1 MNLDRLINQAT
12 EGQLRTALHRVVQE
26 INDWQAVLDEGMED
40 TSYGNGVDEVV
51 DNITETLEKEL
62 S

>member
-1 MNLDRLINQAT
+1 MNIDRLINQAT
-12 EGQLRTALHRVVQE
+12 EGQLRTALHRVTRDL
-26 INDWQAVLDEGMED
+26 NYWQAILDEGMDD

-51 DNITETLEKEL
+51 DDITETLEKEL

>member
-1 MNLDRLINQAT
+1 MNLYRLINQAT
-12 EGQLRTALHRVVQE
+12 EGQLRTALHWVARDL
-26 INDWQAVLDEGMED
+26 NYWQDLLDEGMDD

-51 DNITETLEKEL
+51 DDITETLKKEL

>member
-1 MNLDRLINQAT
+1 MNFDKLINHAD
-12 EGQLRTALHRVVQE
+12 EGQLRTALHRVTRDL
-26 INDWQAVLDEGMED
+26 NYWQALLDEGMDD

-62 S
+62 T